1 MTEGISAGEA
11 MMLGNGGMGGSW
23 AWIVILLLA
32 FNGGFGGRGYG
43 DSNLA
48 RIQDVYASNDLQS
61 IRTAINNLGNG
72 IADAT
77 FALNNTIVNGHNTLG
92 RDMMAGF
99 GTVNGAI
106 AQVRYDN
113 AQNTTAITNAIHYE
127 GEETRKLIT
136 QNKIEALQGKI
147 AEQSQMLQSANLA
160 ISQRDQNAFIRN
172 QNEVLINTLRP
183 APHPAYVVAN
193 PYCNCQ
199 CGCGQF
205 A

>member
-32 FNGGFGGRGYG
+32 FNGGGFGGRGYA

-48 RIQDVYASNDLQS
+48 KIQDVYAANDLQS
-61 IRTAINNLGNG
+61 IRGAINNLGSG

-99 GTVNGAI
+99 GTVNAAVGE
-106 AQVRYDN
+106 VRFEN
-113 AQNTTAITNAIHYE
+113 AKNTTAITNAIHYE

-147 AEQSQMLQSANLA
+147 AEKEAMLQAANLT
-160 ISQRDQNAFIRN
+160 ISQAAQNAT
-172 QNEVLINTLRP
+172 LINALRP
-183 APHPAYVVAN
+183 APIPAYPVQS
-193 PYCNCQ
+193 PYVSTYQ
-199 CGCGQF
+199 GCGCCY
-205 A
+205 

>member
-11 MMLGNGGMGGSW
+11 MMLGNGGCGGSW

-32 FNGGFGGRGYG
+32 FNGGFGNRGYG

-61 IRTAINNLGNG
+61 IRGAINNLGNG

-106 AQVRYDN
+106 AQVRFDN

-127 GEETRKLIT
+127 AEETRKLIT

-147 AEQSQMLQSANLA
+147 AEQGQLLQSANLA
-160 ISQRDQNAFIRN
+160 ISQRDQNTFIRN
-172 QNEVLINTLRP
+172 QNEVLINALRP
-183 APHPAYVVAN
+183 APIPAYQVQS
-193 PYCNCQ
+193 PYVSTYNG
-199 CGCGQF
+199 CGCCY
-205 A
+205 